1 MLTVEDYRQIR
12 TAHRDGM
19 SIRQIARTYHHSKRK
34 IRQVLKESEPR
45 PYTRQKEPPAP
56 KLGPFQSMIRQ
67 ILADDEQAPRK
78 QRHTAAKIYRRLR
91 DEYGYLG
98 GYDQVRRYVKR
109 RRKKSRETFIPLDH
123 PPGRRLEA
131 DFGHIYVDFPEGRR
145 QVPVLLTTW
154 SVSGRPFAMGMPTE
168 RTEAILAGMVEAF
181 EFFGCV
187 PWEVWWDNPR
197 TVAKVIFKG
206 RQRQLNDRYAAL
218 ASHYRFDPLFCM
230 VARGNEKPYVEN
242 SVYDLQRDWATPV
255 PKVKDL
261 DELNQY
267 LRQCCLRKLDHTKA
281 GQTET
286 VGERFAREK
295 AEALPLPARAF
306 DACVTAEANVDKY
319 QTVRYD
325 TNRYTVPRRWAFEKV
340 TVKAYIDRIDVVAQ
354 GTVVASHPRSYE
366 RGQLIVQEE
375 HYLAVLGR
383 RPAALDH
390 SAVFRQWKLPADFT
404 SLRKDFEAR
413 YGPSAGARQY
423 IRVLQL
429 LAEHPVPRVQQAI
442 ERCRRKAPLH
452 ADLIIQTTQR
462 LAECQ
467 ISSNEPGEELPPTP
481 KVCQVQ
487 VPPPDLNRFD
497 QLLFPFEG
505 ESHDVPKRTAIIAS
519 EPQAITTA
527 DDPGR
532 VREAG
537 RRSRPTERRLYPVSL
552 APGGTGSSPAICQCA
567 QEPHQTGGLPR
578 VQRFRHL

>member
-1 MLTVEDYRQIR
+1 
-12 TAHRDGM
+12 
-19 SIRQIARTYHHSKRK
+19 
-34 IRQVLKESEPR
+34 
-45 PYTRQKEPPAP
+45 
-56 KLGPFQSMIRQ
+56 
-67 ILADDEQAPRK
+67 
-78 QRHTAAKIYRRLR
+78 
-91 DEYGYLG
+91 
-98 GYDQVRRYVKR
+98 
-109 RRKKSRETFIPLDH
+109 
-123 PPGRRLEA
+123 
-131 DFGHIYVDFPEGRR
+131 
-145 QVPVLLTTW
+145 
-154 SVSGRPFAMGMPTE
+154 
-168 RTEAILAGMVEAF
+168 
-181 EFFGCV
+181 
-187 PWEVWWDNPR
+187 
-197 TVAKVIFKG
+197 VAKVIFQG

-230 VARGNEKPYVEN
+230 VARGNEKPCVEN

-255 PKVKDL
+255 PRVKDL

-286 VGERFAREK
+286 VRDRFAREK
-295 AEALPLPARAF
+295 AAALPLPARAF
-306 DACVTAEANVDKY
+306 DACVTAEAQVDKY

-340 TVKAYIDRIDVVAQ
+340 TVKAYIHRIDIVAQ
-354 GTVVASHPRSYE
+354 GTVVASHRRSYE

-390 SAVFRQWKLPADFT
+390 SAVFRHWKLPADFT

-429 LAEHPVPRVQQAI
+429 LAEHPVRRVQQAI
-442 ERCRRKAPLH
+442 ERCRRKVPLH

-462 LAECQ
+462 LAEGQ
-467 ISSNEPGEELPPTP
+467 RSSSKAGEELPPIP

-497 QLLFPFEG
+497 QLLFAFEG
-505 ESHDVPKRTAIIAS
+505 ESNDASKQTAIITRA
-519 EPQAITTA
+519 PQAITA
-527 DDPGR
+527 AGDPGR

-537 RRSRPTERRLYPVSL
+537 RRGGPTERRLCPVFIAS
-552 APGGTGSSPAICQCA
+552 GGAGSSPAIRQCA
-567 QEPHQTGGLPR
+567 PEPHQTGGLPCL
-578 VQRFRHL
+578 QRLRHL

>member
-1 MLTVEDYRQIR
+1 MLTVEEYRQIR
-12 TAHRDGM
+12 NAHRDGM
-19 SIRQIARTYHHSKRK
+19 SIREIARTYHHSRRK
-34 IRQVLKESEPR
+34 IRQVLQESEPR

-56 KLGPFQSMIRQ
+56 KLGPFQPVIRQ
-67 ILADDEQAPRK
+67 ILTDDEQAPRK

-91 DEYGYLG
+91 DEYGYSG

-109 RRKKSRETFIPLDH
+109 QRRKLRETFIPLDH

-131 DFGHIYVDFPEGRR
+131 DFGHIYVDFPEGRC

-154 SVSGRPFAMGMPTE
+154 SVSGRPFARGLPTE

-181 EFFGCV
+181 EFFGCA

-197 TVAKVIFKG
+197 TVAKAIFSG
-206 RQRQLNDRYAAL
+206 RQRQVNDRYGAL

-230 VARGNEKPYVEN
+230 VARGNEKPHVEN

-261 DELNQY
+261 NELNQY
-267 LRQCCLRKLDHTKA
+267 LRQCCLRKLDHIQA
-281 GQTET
+281 GHTET
-286 VGERFAREK
+286 IGQRFAREK
-295 AEALPLPARAF
+295 AAALPLPARAF
-306 DACVTAEANVDKY
+306 DACVTAEAKVDKY

-340 TVKAYIDRIDVVAQ
+340 TVKAYIDQIDVVAQ
-354 GTVVASHPRSYE
+354 GTVVASHRRSYE
-366 RGQLIVQEE
+366 RGQLIVQEQ

-390 SAVFRQWKLPADFT
+390 SAVFRQWKLPAVFT
-404 SLRKDFEAR
+404 SLREDFEAR

-429 LAEHPVPRVQQAI
+429 LAEHPIQRVQQAI
-442 ERCRRKAPLH
+442 ERCRRKIPLH
-452 ADLIIQTTQR
+452 ADLIMQTTQR
-462 LAECQ
+462 LAKGQ
-467 ISSNEPGEELPPTP
+467 KSVREPEDAFLPIP

-497 QLLFPFEG
+497 QLLFTFEG
-505 ESHDVPKRTAIIAS
+505 ESNDVPKRTAIITS
-519 EPQAITTA
+519 EPQAITPA
-527 DDPGR
+527 GDPGR

-537 RRSRPTERRLYPVSL
+537 RRSRSTERRVYPVFVAS
-552 APGGTGSSPAICQCA
+552 GGTGSGPASSERA
-567 QEPHQTGGLPR
+567 ESPHQAGGLSR
-578 VQRFRHL
+578 L

>member
-1 MLTVEDYRQIR
+1 MLTVEEYRQIR
-12 TAHRDGM
+12 NAHRDGM
-19 SIRQIARTYHHSKRK
+19 SIREIARTYHHSRRK
-34 IRQVLKESEPR
+34 IRQVLQESEPR

-56 KLGPFQSMIRQ
+56 KLGPFQPVIRQ

-91 DEYGYLG
+91 DEYGYSG

-109 RRKKSRETFIPLDH
+109 QRKKLRETFIPLDH

-131 DFGHIYVDFPEGRR
+131 DFGYIYVDFPEGRC
-145 QVPVLLTTW
+145 QAPVLLTTW
-154 SVSGRPFAMGMPTE
+154 SVSGRPFAMGLPTE

-181 EFFGCV
+181 EFFGCA

-197 TVAKVIFKG
+197 TVAKAILSG
-206 RQRQLNDRYAAL
+206 RQRQVNDRYGAL

-267 LRQCCLRKLDHTKA
+267 LRQCCLRKLDHVQA
-281 GQTET
+281 GHTET
-286 VGERFAREK
+286 IGQRFAREK
-295 AEALPLPARAF
+295 AAALPLPARAF
-306 DACVTAEANVDKY
+306 DACVAAEAKVDKY

-340 TVKAYIDRIDVVAQ
+340 TVKAYIDRIDVTAQ
-354 GTVVASHPRSYE
+354 GTVVASHRRSYE

-375 HYLAVLGR
+375 HYLAILGR

-390 SAVFRQWKLPADFT
+390 SAVFRRWKLPAVFT
-404 SLRKDFEAR
+404 SLREEFEAR
-413 YGPSAGARQY
+413 YGPAAGARQY

-429 LAEHPVPRVQQAI
+429 LAEHPIQRVQQAI
-442 ERCRRKAPLH
+442 EQCRRKALLH

-462 LAECQ
+462 LAEGQ
-467 ISSNEPGEELPPTP
+467 ISSSEAVEKLSPIPQVG
-481 KVCQVQ
+481 QVQ

-497 QLLFPFEG
+497 QLLFAFEG
-505 ESHDVPKRTAIIAS
+505 ESNHASKRTALIAS
-519 EPQAITTA
+519 EPQAITPA
-527 DDPGR
+527 GDPGR

-537 RRSRPTERRLYPVSL
+537 RRSRPTERRVYPVFVAS
-552 APGGTGSSPAICQCA
+552 GGTGSRPASGERA
-567 QEPHQTGGLPR
+567 ESPHQAGGLSR
-578 VQRFRHL
+578 L

>member
-1 MLTVEDYRQIR
+1 MEDYRQIR
-12 TAHRDGM
+12 TAHRDGV

-45 PYTRQKEPPAP
+45 PYTRQKKPPAP
-56 KLGPFQSMIRQ
+56 KLGPFQPLIRQ
-67 ILADDEQAPRK
+67 ILADDEPAPRK

-91 DEYGYLG
+91 DEHGYVG

-123 PPGRRLEA
+123 PPGRRLES

-145 QVPVLLTTW
+145 QVPVLLSTW
-154 SVSGRPFAMGMPTE
+154 SVSGRPFAVGMPTE

-197 TVAKVIFKG
+197 TVAKAIFQG
-206 RQRQLNDRYAAL
+206 RQRQVNERYGAL

-255 PKVKDL
+255 PKVQDL

-286 VGERFAREK
+286 VGNRFAREK

-306 DACVTAEANVDKY
+306 DACVTEEAKVDKY

-340 TVKAYIDRIDVVAQ
+340 TVKAYIHRIDVVAQ
-354 GTVVASHPRSYE
+354 GTVVASHRRSYE
-366 RGQLIVQEE
+366 RGQLIVQEQ

-390 SAVFRQWKLPADFT
+390 SAVFRQWKLPAVFT
-404 SLRKDFEAR
+404 SLREDFEAR
-413 YGPSAGARQY
+413 YGPSGGARQY

-462 LAECQ
+462 LAEGQ
-467 ISSNEPGEELPPTP
+467 RSANEPGEALPPIP

-487 VPPPDLNRFD
+487 VPQPDLNRFD

-519 EPQAITTA
+519 EPQAITPA
-527 DDPGR
+527 GDPGR

-537 RRSRPTERRLYPVSL
+537 RLPTGAQGAFLYRRLSGDSS
-552 APGGTGSSPAICQCA
+552 GGGPETVPTGEVPDPAGQSGSA
-567 QEPHQTGGLPR
+567 DLR
-578 VQRFRHL
+578 

>member
-12 TAHRDGM
+12 NAHRDGM
-19 SIRQIARTYHHSKRK
+19 SIRQIARTYHHSRRK
-34 IRQVLKESEPR
+34 IRQVLQEPQPR
-45 PYTRQKEPPAP
+45 PYTRQKEPSAP
-56 KLGPFQSMIRQ
+56 KLGPFQALIRQ

-109 RRKKSRETFIPLDH
+109 QRKKPRETFIPLDH

-131 DFGHIYVDFPEGRR
+131 DFGHIYVDFPDGRR
-145 QVPVLLTTW
+145 RVPVLLTTW
-154 SVSGRPFAMGMPTE
+154 SVSGRPFAMALPTE
-168 RTEAILAGMVEAF
+168 RTEAILAGMVQAF

-187 PWEVWWDNPR
+187 PCEVWWDNPK
-197 TVAKVIFKG
+197 TVATQILKG
-206 RQRQLNDRYAAL
+206 RQRKLHDRYEAL

-255 PKVKDL
+255 PKVQDL

-267 LRQCCLRKLDHTKA
+267 LRQCCLGKLDYIKA

-286 VGERFAREK
+286 VRERFEREK
-295 AEALPLPARAF
+295 AAALALPSRVF
-306 DACVTAEANVDKY
+306 DPCVTEEAKVDKY

-340 TVKAYIDRIDVVAQ
+340 TVKAYIDRIEVVAQ
-354 GTVVASHPRSYE
+354 GTVIASHRRSYQ

-375 HYLAVLGR
+375 HYLAILGR

-390 SAVFRQWKLPADFT
+390 SAVFRQWKLPADFL
-404 SLRKDFEAR
+404 SLRKDFEVR
-413 YGPSAGARQY
+413 FGPSAGVRQY

-429 LAEHPVPRVQQAI
+429 LAGHPVQRVQQAI
-442 ERCRRKAPLH
+442 EQCRRKAPPH

-462 LAECQ
+462 LAARQ
-467 ISSNEPGEELPPTP
+467 TSSNEAPEELPSLRQ
-481 KVCQVQ
+481 VCQVQ
-487 VPPPDLNRFD
+487 VAPPDLNRFD
-497 QLLFPFEG
+497 QLLFAFEG
-505 ESHDVPKRTAIIAS
+505 ESNDAPKRTALIAS
-519 EPQAITTA
+519 
-527 DDPGR
+527 
-532 VREAG
+532 
-537 RRSRPTERRLYPVSL
+537 
-552 APGGTGSSPAICQCA
+552 AP
-567 QEPHQTGGLPR
+567 
-578 VQRFRHL
+578 

>member
-1 MLTVEDYRQIR
+1 MLTVEEYRQIR
-12 TAHRDGM
+12 NAHRDGM
-19 SIRQIARTYHHSKRK
+19 SIREIARTYHHSRRK
-34 IRQVLKESEPR
+34 IRQVLQESEPR
-45 PYTRQKEPPAP
+45 PYTRHQEPPAP
-56 KLGPFQSMIRQ
+56 KLGLFQPVIRQ

-91 DEYGYLG
+91 DEYGYAG

-109 RRKKSRETFIPLDH
+109 QRRKLRETFIPLDH

-131 DFGHIYVDFPEGRR
+131 DFGHIYVDFPEGRC

-154 SVSGRPFAMGMPTE
+154 SVSGRPFAMGLPTE

-181 EFFGCV
+181 EFFGCA

-197 TVAKVIFKG
+197 TVAKAILSG
-206 RQRQLNDRYAAL
+206 RQRQVNDRYGAL

-230 VARGNEKPYVEN
+230 VARGNEKPNVEN

-267 LRQCCLRKLDHTKA
+267 LRQCCLRKLDHIQA
-281 GQTET
+281 GHTET
-286 VGERFAREK
+286 IGQRFAREK
-295 AEALPLPARAF
+295 AAALPLPARAF
-306 DACVTAEANVDKY
+306 DACVTQEAKVDKY

-354 GTVVASHPRSYE
+354 GTVVASHRRSYE

-375 HYLAVLGR
+375 HYLAILGR

-390 SAVFRQWKLPADFT
+390 SAVFRHWKLPAVFA
-404 SLRKDFEAR
+404 SLREEFEAR
-413 YGPSAGARQY
+413 YGPSAGARHY

-429 LAEHPVPRVQQAI
+429 LAEHPVQRVQQAI

-462 LAECQ
+462 LAEGQ
-467 ISSNEPGEELPPTP
+467 TSSSEAGEEFPQ
-481 KVCQVQ
+481 VCQVQ

-497 QLLFPFEG
+497 QLLFTFEG
-505 ESHDVPKRTAIIAS
+505 ESNDVPKRTAIIAS
-519 EPQAITTA
+519 EPQAITPA
-527 DDPGR
+527 GDPGR

-537 RRSRPTERRLYPVSL
+537 RRSRPTERRLYPVFVAS
-552 APGGTGSSPAICQCA
+552 GGTGSGPASSERA
-567 QEPHQTGGLPR
+567 ESPHQAGGLSR
-578 VQRFRHL
+578 L

>member
-1 MLTVEDYRQIR
+1 MLTVEEYRQIR
-12 TAHRDGM
+12 NAHRDGM
-19 SIRQIARTYHHSKRK
+19 SIRQIARTYHHSRRK
-34 IRQVLKESEPR
+34 IRQVLQESEPR
-45 PYTRQKEPPAP
+45 PYTRHQEPPAP
-56 KLGPFQSMIRQ
+56 KLGLFHPVIRQ

-91 DEYGYLG
+91 DEDGYAG

-109 RRKKSRETFIPLDH
+109 QRKRLRETFIPLDH

-131 DFGHIYVDFPEGRR
+131 DFGHIYVDFPEGRC

-154 SVSGRPFAMGMPTE
+154 SVSGRPFALGLPTE

-197 TVAKVIFKG
+197 TVAKAILSG
-206 RQRQLNDRYAAL
+206 RQRQVNDRYGAL

-267 LRQCCLRKLDHTKA
+267 LSQCCLRKLDHIQA
-281 GQTET
+281 GHTET
-286 VGERFAREK
+286 IGQRFAREK
-295 AEALPLPARAF
+295 AAALPLPARAF
-306 DACVTAEANVDKY
+306 DACVTAEAKVDKY

-340 TVKAYIDRIDVVAQ
+340 TVKAYIDQIDVVAQ
-354 GTVVASHPRSYE
+354 GTVVASHRRSYE

-375 HYLAVLGR
+375 HYLAILGR

-390 SAVFRQWKLPADFT
+390 SAVFRHWKLPAVFT
-404 SLRKDFEAR
+404 SLREEFEAR
-413 YGPSAGARQY
+413 HGPAAGARHY

-429 LAEHPVPRVQQAI
+429 LAEHPIQRVQQAI
-442 ERCRRKAPLH
+442 ERCHRKIPLH

-462 LAECQ
+462 LAEGQ
-467 ISSNEPGEELPPTP
+467 RSSSEAGEEFPPIP

-487 VPPPDLNRFD
+487 VPPPDLNRFN
-497 QLLFPFEG
+497 QLLFTFEG
-505 ESHDVPKRTAIIAS
+505 ESNDVPKRTAFIAS
-519 EPQAITTA
+519 ESQTITPA
-527 DDPGR
+527 GDPGR

-537 RRSRPTERRLYPVSL
+537 PGSRPTERRVYPVFVTS
-552 APGGTGSSPAICQCA
+552 GGTGSGPASR
-567 QEPHQTGGLPR
+567 ERSESPHQAGGLSR
-578 VQRFRHL
+578 L